1 MAPCKTLFLPG
12 AGGSASFWQTVAT
25 ALQQRGVIDEAVLLS
40 WPGLGDEPA
49 DPRIAGLDDLVAL
62 VAGHMQQ
69 PVNIVAQS
77 MGGVIA
83 IRLALAMPDLVNR
96 LVLTVTSGGVPV
108 ADLGGE
114 DWRPEYFAAF
124 PQAARWIADP
134 VEDLSD
140 RMAELSIPTL
150 LLWGDKDR
158 ISPPVVGQRL
168 RQMLMNSTLHVLPDA
183 GHDLAVTHSS
193 QVVALIAEHFSL

>member
-1 MAPCKTLFLPG
+1 MTPCKTLFLPG
-12 AGGSASFWQTVAT
+12 AGGSATFWQPVAT

-49 DPRIAGLDDLVAL
+49 NPHIAGLDDLVAL

-83 IRLALAMPDLVNR
+83 VRLVLAMPDLVNR

-150 LLWGDKDR
+150 LLWGDQDR
-158 ISPPVVGQRL
+158 ISPLAVGQRL
-168 RQMLMNSTLHVLPDA
+168 RQMLMNSTLHILPDA

-193 QVVALIAEHFSL
+193 QVVALITGHFSL

>member
-1 MAPCKTLFLPG
+1 MTPCKTLFLPG
-12 AGGSASFWQTVAT
+12 AGGSASFWQPVAT
-25 ALQQRGVIDEAVLLS
+25 ALQERGVIDESVLFS

-49 DPRIAGLDDLVAL
+49 DPRIAGLDELVAL

-83 IRLALAMPDLVNR
+83 VRLALAMPDLVNR

-150 LLWGDKDR
+150 LLWGDQDR

-168 RQMLMNSTLHVLPDA
+168 RQMLVDSTLHVLPDA

-193 QVVALIAEHFSL
+193 QVVALIAEHFLQ

>member
-12 AGGSASFWQTVAT
+12 AGGSASFWQPVAT
-25 ALQQRGVIDEAVLLS
+25 ALQQRGVVNDAVLFS

-49 DPRIAGLDDLVAL
+49 DSRIAGLDDLMAL

-83 IRLALAMPDLVNR
+83 VRLALAMPDLVNR
-96 LVLTVTSGGVPV
+96 LVLTVTSGGVLV

-150 LLWGDKDR
+150 LLWGEQDR
-158 ISPPVVGQRL
+158 ISPPAVGQRL
-168 RQMLMNSTLHVLPDA
+168 QRMLVDSTLHVLPDA